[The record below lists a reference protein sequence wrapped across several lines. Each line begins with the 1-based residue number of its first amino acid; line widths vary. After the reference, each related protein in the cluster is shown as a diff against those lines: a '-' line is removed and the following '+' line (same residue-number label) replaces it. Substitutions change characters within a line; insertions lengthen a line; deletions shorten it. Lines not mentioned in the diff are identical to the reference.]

1 MPRDAAG
8 GQLRLLKA
16 ALGELDIRAAKAF
29 GFDSAD
35 VSVSNQQDPC
45 HRDAPRVM
53 YDSGRQREP
62 VKLRR
67 Q

>member
-1 MPRDAAG
+1 MLFRS
-8 GQLRLLKA
+8 
-16 ALGELDIRAAKAF
+16 ELDIRAAAKAF

-53 YDSGRQREP
+53 YHSGRQREP
-62 VKLRR
+62 VKPRR